1 MQNTKVTVTVKFEIE
16 YDGEVT
22 EDDIDINDIISDI
35 DTIKDIKFKTKAVKS

>member
-35 DTIKDIKFKTKAVKS
+35 DTIKDIKIKTKAVKS